1 MKRMTAM
8 QAIKA
13 KCLECCCGQKAEVKL
28 CEITDCALYE
38 FRLGKNPNYKKK
50 ELTEEQKQMYAER
63 AKKMQE
69 ARKKKKEE
77 QNGL

>member
-8 QAIKA
+8 KAIRA
-13 KCLECCCGQKAEVKL
+13 KCLDCTCGQKEEIKL
-28 CEITDCALYE
+28 CPIVDCPLYE